1 MGGLNDFVL
10 ANINNPHMLAS
21 SDASV
26 RDQSEPTA
34 SSAPQTSRTQC
45 GISEVTRDAAHPLQR
60 AVRPKRHRSCT
71 VRHCSCRCHRRTGIN
86 RRFWALDYNPL
97 AVLRENCDRAECNAT
112 EYGFSFRV
120 ALTQLGINWSLAIGL
135 QVQMAAGR
143 VGLRPNLQMERT
155 VPYTSP
161 GFELIW
167 RCSHNL
173 ISYEEAQQGLVD
185 LYRSDPTFKNHVA
198 PDGRSYIEVGL
209 CLTKYSPSVINN
221 RIVSTVLSVAF
232 YTEKSTVLSPQ
243 TSHER
248 IRHSARP

>member
-1 MGGLNDFVL
+1 MGNLNDFVL
-10 ANINNPHMLAS
+10 ANINNPHILAS

-26 RDQSEPTA
+26 RDQSELTA
-34 SSAPQTSRTQC
+34 SSAQKTSRTRC
-45 GISEVTRDAAHPLQR
+45 GISVVTNDAANPLQR
-60 AVRPKRHRSCT
+60 AARPKPYRSCT
-71 VRHCSCRCHRRTGIN
+71 VRSCSCRCHCRTGIN

-97 AVLRENCDRAECNAT
+97 AVLRESCDRAECNAT

-120 ALTQLGINWSLAIGL
+120 ALSQLGINWSLAISL

-167 RCSHNL
+167 RCYHKL
-173 ISYEEAQQGLVD
+173 ISYEEARKGLVD

-198 PDGRSYIEVGL
+198 PDGTSYIEV
-209 CLTKYSPSVINN
+209 
-221 RIVSTVLSVAF
+221 
-232 YTEKSTVLSPQ
+232 
-243 TSHER
+243 
-248 IRHSARP
+248 